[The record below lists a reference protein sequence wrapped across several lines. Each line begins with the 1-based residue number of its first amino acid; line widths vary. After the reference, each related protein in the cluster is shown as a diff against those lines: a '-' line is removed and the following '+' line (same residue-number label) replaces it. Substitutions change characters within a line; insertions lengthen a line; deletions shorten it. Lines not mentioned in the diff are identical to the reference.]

1 MADEQQG
8 ESKMN
13 WRIDKRIPVWGIV
26 AGVVQGLV
34 WGAILYSTLYTSQ
47 MNLERRIAL
56 LEANSVSNVN
66 FAHLDEK
73 MNGMQSALID
83 LKNDLGSMKTDVQR
97 LTIRGTR

>member
-8 ESKMN
+8 ENKVT
-13 WRIDKRIPVWGIV
+13 WRIDRRIPVWGII
-26 AGVVQGLV
+26 AGLIQGLV

-56 LEANSVSNVN
+56 LESNSVSNVN

-73 MNGMQSALID
+73 MNGMQNALID
-83 LKNDLGSMKTDVQR
+83 LKNDLSSMKTDVQR
-97 LTIRGTR
+97 LTIRGPR